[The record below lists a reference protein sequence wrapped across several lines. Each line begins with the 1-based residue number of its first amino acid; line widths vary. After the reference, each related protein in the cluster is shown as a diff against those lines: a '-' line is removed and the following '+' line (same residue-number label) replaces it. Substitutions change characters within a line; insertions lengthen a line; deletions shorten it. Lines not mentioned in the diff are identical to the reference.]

1 MKKAALATL
10 PAAALR
16 GKRVFV
22 RVDFNV
28 PVKNGVCGDDTRIRG
43 ALPTI
48 RHVLEA
54 GGACVLASHLGRPKG
69 EVKEEFRMAPV
80 AARLRELLPGLKLIA
95 VRDVIGPEAQAAAAA
110 LQPGQVLLLENL
122 RFEVG
127 ETKNDPGFA
136 RALADFG
143 EVFVQD
149 AFGTCHRAHASTAG
163 VPAVMKPAVAG
174 LLVEKEI
181 EAFRLVMGAPQRP
194 LMAVIGGAKVSD
206 KILVLQHL
214 VSKVDA
220 LLIGGGMAYTFLKA
234 LGKPIGGSLCEDDRV
249 DTARGIIAAA
259 AARGVPLLL
268 PSDHVC
274 ADRFA
279 PDAAT
284 QISEGGVPDGW
295 MGLDLGPLSRAAY
308 AAKLKEA
315 RTVVWNGPVGVF
327 EMPAFAAGTLAI
339 AQALATS
346 DCASVVGGGD
356 SVAAVMQAGVAER
369 ITHVSTGGGAFLEM
383 LEGREMPGIA
393 ALDDEFSFTGSRK

>member
-1 MKKAALATL
+1 MDKAALASL
-10 PAAALR
+10 SEAALR

-28 PVKNGVCGDDTRIRG
+28 PVKGGVVGDDTRIRES
-43 ALPTI
+43 LPTI
-48 RHVLEA
+48 RRVLAA
-54 GGACVLASHLGRPKG
+54 GASCVLASHLGRPKG
-69 EVKEEFRMAPV
+69 KVAEEFRMAPV
-80 AARLRELLPGLKLIA
+80 AERLRALLPGVPVTA
-95 VRDVIGPEAQAAAAA
+95 VRDVVGSEARAAAGA
-110 LQPGQVLLLENL
+110 LRPGQVLLLENL
-122 RFEVG
+122 RFEPG
-127 ETKNDPGFA
+127 EEKNDPGLA

-143 EVFVQD
+143 DVFVQD

-174 LLVEKEI
+174 LLLAKEI

-206 KILVLQHL
+206 KILVLKHL
-214 VSKVDA
+214 VDKVDA

-234 LGKPIGGSLCEDDRV
+234 LGEEVGSSLCEDDRL
-249 DTARGIIAAA
+249 DTAREIVAHA
-259 AARGVPLLL
+259 AARGIPLLL

-279 PDAAT
+279 ADAAT
-284 QISEGGVPDGW
+284 QVCVGKIPAGW
-295 MGLDLGPLSRAAY
+295 MGLDLGPASRAAY
-308 AAKLKEA
+308 AAKLKSA
-315 RTVVWNGPVGVF
+315 RTVVWNGPMGVF
-327 EMPAFAAGTLAI
+327 EMPPFAAGTLAI
-339 AQALATS
+339 AQALAAS

-356 SVAAVMQAGVAER
+356 SVAAVMQAGVADR

-393 ALDDEFSFTGSRK
+393 ALDDAR

>member
-1 MKKAALATL
+1 MSKAALASL
-10 PAAALR
+10 SEAALR

-28 PVKNGVCGDDTRIRG
+28 PVKSGAVGDDTRIRG
-43 ALPTI
+43 AIPTI
-48 RHVLEA
+48 KQVLAA
-54 GGACVLASHLGRPKG
+54 GASCVLASHLGRPKG
-69 EVKEEFRMAPV
+69 EVKEELRMAPV
-80 AARLRELLPGLKLIA
+80 AERLRSLLPRVTVIA
-95 VRDVIGPEAQAAAAA
+95 VRDVVGPEAQAAAAA

-122 RFEVG
+122 RFEPG
-127 ETKNDPGFA
+127 ETKNDPGLA

-174 LLVEKEI
+174 LLLEKEI
-181 EAFRLVMGAPQRP
+181 RAFHLVMDAPERP

-234 LGKPIGGSLCEDDRV
+234 MGETIGASLCEDDRL
-249 DTARGIIAAA
+249 DTAREIIAAA

-268 PSDHVC
+268 PNDHVC

-279 PDAAT
+279 ADAAT
-284 QISEGGVPDGW
+284 QVSEGGVPEGW
-295 MGLDLGPLSRAAY
+295 LGLDLGPKSRAAY
-308 AAKLKEA
+308 AEKLKEA
-315 RTVVWNGPVGVF
+315 RTVVWNGPMGVF
-327 EMPAFAAGTLAI
+327 EMKPFAAGTLAV
-339 AQALATS
+339 AHALSAS

-356 SVAAVMQAGVAER
+356 SVAAVMQAGVADR

-393 ALDDEFSFTGSRK
+393 ALDDAV

>member
-1 MKKAALATL
+1 MSKAALASL
-10 PAAALR
+10 SEAALR

-28 PVKNGVCGDDTRIRG
+28 PVKNGAVGDDTRIRG
-43 ALPTI
+43 AVPTI
-48 RHVLEA
+48 KRVLA
-54 GGACVLASHLGRPKG
+54 CGASCVLASHLGRPKG
-69 EVKEEFRMAPV
+69 EIKEELRMAPV
-80 AARLRELLPGLKLIA
+80 AERLRSLLSGVKVIA

-110 LQPGQVLLLENL
+110 LQPGEVLMLENL
-122 RFEVG
+122 RFEAG
-127 ETKNDPGFA
+127 ETKNDPGLA

-174 LLVEKEI
+174 LLLEKEI
-181 EAFRLVMGAPQRP
+181 KAFHMVMDAPERP

-234 LGKPIGGSLCEDDRV
+234 RGETIGASLCENDRLG
-249 DTARGIIAAA
+249 TAREIIAAA

-279 PDAAT
+279 ADAAT
-284 QISEGGVPDGW
+284 QVSEGGVPEGW
-295 MGLDLGPLSRAAY
+295 MGLDLGPKSRAAY
-308 AAKLKEA
+308 AEKLKEA
-315 RTVVWNGPVGVF
+315 RTVVWNGPMGVF
-327 EMPAFAAGTLAI
+327 EMKPFAAGTLAV
-339 AQALATS
+339 AHALSAS

-356 SVAAVMQAGVAER
+356 SVAAVMQAGVADR

-393 ALDDEFSFTGSRK
+393 ALDDAA